1 MSKFYIVDTSLA
13 KGGKSPVVIFETTSG
28 LIKYLSEVVQRR
40 FGQTRQQFMQNVTDL
55 GFGADDVEGRSFFEQ
70 METYFNIGVVRGDS
84 SPMKCNIFDA
94 DKFSKVKEV
103 HGN

>member
-55 GFGADDVEGRSFFEQ
+55 GFGADDVSGGAAGTGFHCESMFAVFG
-70 METYFNIGVVRGDS
+70 
-84 SPMKCNIFDA
+84 
-94 DKFSKVKEV
+94 FSLICL
-103 HGN
+103 